1 MRLDRAGPMA
11 RLPVDQGSL
20 DEYDRMREAG
30 MTGDTRA
37 YYSARAPEYDR
48 IYTKPERQS
57 DLRAMQRWL
66 PAELSGRL
74 ILELACGT
82 GYWTQF
88 VAPVARSI
96 VAIDAAPEP
105 LEIARTRVAECSH
118 ITFLL
123 GDAYRISSG
132 IGVFDAAFAGF
143 WFSHV
148 PHSRRWEFL
157 LHLNER
163 LESGSPVVLFDN
175 LFVEGSSTPIAERD
189 DEGNTY
195 QLRALDN
202 GTVHRVLKNF
212 PTKLELLA
220 LVAAIGGDGRFIRWH
235 YYWALIYMTPFR

>member
-1 MRLDRAGPMA
+1 
-11 RLPVDQGSL
+11 
-20 DEYDRMREAG
+20 

-48 IYTKPERQS
+48 VYTQPERQS
-57 DLRAMQRWL
+57 DLRAMERWL
-66 PAELSGRL
+66 PAQVSARR

-105 LEIARTRVAECSH
+105 LEIARTRVPECGH
-118 ITFLL
+118 TTFLL
-123 GDAYRISSG
+123 GDAYRILSD

-148 PHSRRWEFL
+148 PHSRRREFL

-175 LFVEGSSTPIAERD
+175 LFVEGSSTPIADTD

-195 QLRALDN
+195 QLRTLDN

-212 PTKLELLA
+212 PTEPELLA
-220 LVAAIGGDGRFIRWH
+220 LVTAVGGDGRFTRWQ
-235 YYWALIYMTPFR
+235 YYWGLTYLTPCR

>member
-1 MRLDRAGPMA
+1 
-11 RLPVDQGSL
+11 
-20 DEYDRMREAG
+20 

-48 IYTKPERQS
+48 IYTKPERQN

-66 PAELSGRL
+66 PAQLSGRR

-88 VAPVARSI
+88 VAPVARRI

-105 LEIARTRVAECSH
+105 LEIARTRVPEYGRAN
-118 ITFLL
+118 FLL
-123 GDAYRISSG
+123 GDAYRVSSD
-132 IGVFDAAFAGF
+132 IGAFDAAFAGF

-148 PHSRRWEFL
+148 PHSRRREFL

-163 LESGSPVVLFDN
+163 LEPGSPVVLFDN

-195 QLRALDN
+195 QIRALDN

-212 PTKLELLA
+212 PTEPELLA
-220 LVAAIGGDGRFIRWH
+220 LVAAVGGDGRYTGWH
-235 YYWALIYMTPFR
+235 YYWGLTYVTPFR